1 MILSLLKK
9 SLYWSFT
16 IVTGISTIISLWG
29 YTIKDFNASWQWWKG
44 GLVLGGCFA
53 FLSGILFLILLS
65 QRHRPYQT
73 VINGKRVVIKTGD
86 IFAESGWK
94 LIPFN
99 DRFDTTVDDRII
111 AHDSLNGK
119 MIDAYVD
126 DPNNLSNAIIAAGT
140 DLSPFQSKVIN
151 GHTVYPLGRVIPYNS
166 FLLLAFSHFDQQNK
180 AFIGIGEYEQMLI
193 RMWSEIRRVYA
204 AKPVSVPLIGTGI
217 TNIEGVPEKNY
228 TDLLKCMLC
237 TLKNSRFAP
246 EKGITIVLTQEAMD
260 KVDMNVIKEE
270 F

>member
-73 VINGKRVVIKTGD
+73 VINGKKVVIKTGD

-126 DPNNLSNAIIAAGT
+126 DPNNLSNTIIAAGT

-151 GHTVYPLGRVIPYNS
+151 GHTVYPLGRVIPYN
-166 FLLLAFSHFDQQNK
+166 
-180 AFIGIGEYEQMLI
+180 
-193 RMWSEIRRVYA
+193 
-204 AKPVSVPLIGTGI
+204 KPH
-217 TNIEGVPEKNY
+217 
-228 TDLLKCMLC
+228 D
-237 TLKNSRFAP
+237 RF
-246 EKGITIVLTQEAMD
+246 E
-260 KVDMNVIKEE
+260 
-270 F
+270 